1 MSSSI
6 RDLNIKKNAVVQVMK
21 DISFSDKEIERQKQ
35 RIQQY
40 KDDETRD
47 GYDVKKQ
54 VHCSLYSCHL
64 ASRMASQFCAL
75 APLVERSA
83 SGRTAICTIS
93 SRRKRCSMST

>member
-6 RDLNIKKNAVVQVMK
+6 RDLNIKKNAVVRVMK

-54 VHCSLYSCHL
+54 VHCSMYSCH
-64 ASRMASQFCAL
+64 
-75 APLVERSA
+75 
-83 SGRTAICTIS
+83 
-93 SRRKRCSMST
+93 